1 MKFFKKLSITHKYLA
16 IFILVPTIFTFLLC
30 IITITLYQESLTE
43 IVGLESRLYNNY
55 IEKRTWEKVDFL
67 SRIGSD
73 YLKNK
78 NREEL
83 DLLGEFIVDN
93 PEVEYVAL
101 MNKDNEVIFSK
112 GKMDSNDNIKTYPK
126 LIRDKDGNYLGSVV
140 ILVTRKRV
148 NVIIGEDKEAI
159 YRSINKILIILIL
172 VFIFCNI
179 GIITTGSL
187 LLKETL
193 LTPLRT
199 LIRAAR
205 TITTGNLD
213 TRLQNVPED
222 EIGELATAFNSMT
235 ESLRKRESELRESRD
250 FLHQVFRAAADYGIV
265 TSDLNRNIILFSQ
278 GAEQILGWEEKEI
291 LNDSLDKIFG
301 ENKELNMGEILKK
314 LNKGQRGF
322 DGEILLT
329 RKNGKTFP
337 AHLSMYPVLG
347 ESGAIVSY
355 LALFQDI
362 SARKE
367 LEAKLSESE
376 YNYRM
381 LVENSYSMV
390 YLIQDGVMKYVNP
403 ALCRTFGYTEDEAIG
418 KPVMDL
424 ISPSHRDLVRE
435 NIRRRVDGE
444 TEAMLYD
451 FLALKKDGS
460 TFDMEVNGVRII
472 YHGKPAVQGTAIDIT
487 QRKQY
492 EKEILEANLRMQS
505 VLDSTIDYAI
515 ISTDKDG
522 IIEIFNK
529 GAENLFGYQ
538 PDEIVGKK
546 TLIPLLAKGEIDGKD
561 NECFYSISDP
571 ENPVE
576 REFDFARKDG
586 TQFIGVLSLT
596 RRFDSSG
603 NYTGLQVIIKDVT
616 QQKKMQEELKNYSV
630 NLENLVEE
638 RTKELKKTQEELVR
652 KEKLA
657 VLGQL
662 TGTVSHE
669 LRNPLAVMRSST
681 YYLKGKMSEDDQKI
695 AKHLDRI
702 ERQIQICDSIIGELL
717 EFTRAWIPRLS
728 ESSIN
733 SLINF
738 TLTEMQIPENVK
750 VEKNYEQ
757 GLPILNLDPGKIQ
770 QVIINL
776 VNNAIQSMEKGGKLT
791 IKTHREDP
799 EWVVIEVGDEGE
811 GISPENLDKIFE
823 PLFTTRARGVGLGL
837 SIVSKIIEAHE
848 GKIRA
853 ISKKGEGTII
863 EIKLPQSNESGI

>member
-30 IITITLYQESLTE
+30 VITITLYQESLTE
-43 IVGLESRLYNNY
+43 IVDLESRLYNNY

-67 SRIGSD
+67 ARIGSEF
-73 YLKNK
+73 LKEK
-78 NREEL
+78 RTEEL
-83 DLLGEFIVDN
+83 DILGEFIVDN

-101 MNKDNEVIFSK
+101 MDSNNEVVFSK
-112 GKMDSNDNIKTYPK
+112 GTMASNDNIKTYPK

-148 NVIIGEDKEAI
+148 NEIIGKEKEVI
-159 YRSINKILIILIL
+159 YKTINKILVILIL
-172 VFIFCNI
+172 VFIICNI

-187 LLKETL
+187 LLKDTL
-193 LTPLRT
+193 LTPLKT
-199 LIRAAR
+199 LIKAAR

-291 LNDSLDKIFG
+291 LNDSLDKVLG
-301 ENKELNMGEILKK
+301 ENKDLDMGIIMKK
-314 LNKGQRGF
+314 LNKGERGF
-322 DGEILLT
+322 DGETYLT
-329 RKNGKTFP
+329 RKNGEYFP
-337 AHLSMYPVLG
+337 VHLSIYPVIG

-362 SARKE
+362 STRKE

-376 YNYRM
+376 YNYRT

-390 YLIQDGVMKYVNP
+390 YLIQDGIMRYANP
-403 ALCRTFGYTEDEAIG
+403 ALCRSFGYTEEEVVGI
-418 KPVMDL
+418 PIIDL
-424 ISPSHRDLVRE
+424 IAPSHRELVKE
-435 NIRRRVDGE
+435 NIRKRVDGE
-444 TEAMLYD
+444 KEAMLYD

-492 EKEILEANLRMQS
+492 EKEILEANLKMQS
-505 VLDSTIDYAI
+505 VLDSTVDYAI
-515 ISTDKDG
+515 ISTDKNG
-522 IIEIFNK
+522 KIEIFNK
-529 GAENLFGYQ
+529 GAENLFGYLS
-538 PDEIVGKK
+538 EEVTGKK
-546 TLIPLLAKGEIDGKD
+546 TLVPLLTADERDRKD
-561 NECFYSISDP
+561 ADYLYSISDP

-576 REFDFARKDG
+576 REFDFRRKDG
-586 TQFIGVLSLT
+586 SQFIGVLSLT
-596 RRFDSSG
+596 RRFDSSS

-616 QQKKMQEELKNYSV
+616 QQKKMQEELRNYSL
-630 NLENLVEE
+630 NLKNLVEE
-638 RTKELKKTQEELVR
+638 RTEELKKTQEELVR

-669 LRNPLAVMRSST
+669 LRNPLAVMKSST
-681 YYLKGKMSEDDQKI
+681 YYLKSKLPDDDQKI
-695 AKHLDRI
+695 TKHLDRI
-702 ERQIQICDSIIGELL
+702 ERQIQICDNIIGELL
-717 EFTRAWIPRLS
+717 EFTRSWIPRLS
-728 ESSIN
+728 ESNIN

-738 TLTEMQIPENVK
+738 TLTEMHIPDIIK
-750 VEKNYEQ
+750 IEKNYGQ

-791 IKTHREDP
+791 ISTYKEDTK
-799 EWVVIEVGDEGE
+799 WVIIEVDDEGE
-811 GISPENLDKIFE
+811 GIAPENLDKIFE

-853 ISKKGEGTII
+853 ISKKGEGTTI
-863 EIKLPQSNESGI
+863 EIKLPQNSESDN

>member
-43 IVGLESRLYNNY
+43 IVGLESRLYVTY

-67 SRIGSD
+67 AKIGKD
-73 YLKNK
+73 YLKDK
-78 NREEL
+78 NPEEL
-83 DLLGEFIVDN
+83 ALLGEFIVDN
-93 PEVEYVAL
+93 PEVDYMAL
-101 MNKDNEVIFSK
+101 MNKNNEVVFSR
-112 GKMDSNDNIKTYPK
+112 GKILSDENIKTYPK
-126 LIRDKDGNYLGSVV
+126 LIRDRDGSYLGSVV
-140 ILVTRKRV
+140 IIITRQRINK
-148 NVIIGEDKEAI
+148 IIGEEKEAI
-159 YRSINKILIILIL
+159 YKTINKILIILIL
-172 VFIFCNI
+172 FFIICNI

-187 LLKETL
+187 LLRETL
-193 LTPLRT
+193 LSPLRT
-199 LIRAAR
+199 LIKAAR

-222 EIGELATAFNSMT
+222 EIGELATAFNTMT
-235 ESLRKRESELRESRD
+235 DSLRKRESELRESRD

-278 GAEQILGWEEKEI
+278 GAEQILGMEEKEI
-291 LNDSLDKIFG
+291 LHDSLDKILG
-301 ENKELNMGEILKK
+301 DNKDLNMEKILKK
-314 LNKGQRGF
+314 LNKGDRGF
-322 DGEILLT
+322 DGETHLT
-329 RKNGKTFP
+329 RKSGDKFP
-337 AHLSMYPVLG
+337 AHLSIYPVRG

-362 SARKE
+362 STRKE

-376 YNYRM
+376 YNYRT

-390 YLIQDGVMKYVNP
+390 YLIQDGRMRYANP
-403 ALCRTFGYTEDEAIG
+403 ALCRTFGYSEEEIVD

-424 ISPSHRDLVRE
+424 ISPSHRDLVKE
-435 NIRRRVDGE
+435 NIRKRVDGE

-451 FLALKKDGS
+451 FLALKKDGT
-460 TFDMEVNGVRII
+460 TFDMEVNGVRIV

-492 EKEILEANLRMQS
+492 EKEILEANLKMQS
-505 VLDSTIDYAI
+505 VLDSTVDYAI
-515 ISTDKDG
+515 ISTNKEG
-522 IIEIFNK
+522 IIEIFNR
-529 GAENLFGYQ
+529 GAENLFGYMSEEVVRKQ
-538 PDEIVGKK
+538 
-546 TLIPLLAKGEIDGKD
+546 TLLSLLASGEINGSD

-571 ENPVE
+571 AGPVE

-586 TQFIGVLSLT
+586 SQFIGVLSLT
-596 RRFDSSG
+596 RRFDSSS

-616 QQKKMQEELKNYSV
+616 QQKKMQEELKNYSL

-681 YYLKGKMSEDDQKI
+681 YYLKSKMSDDDQKI
-695 AKHLDRI
+695 SKHLDRI
-702 ERQIQICDSIIGELL
+702 ERQIQICDNIIGELL

-738 TLTEMQIPENVK
+738 TLTEMHIPENISI
-750 VEKNYEQ
+750 EKNYEQ
-757 GLPILNLDPGKIQ
+757 GLPILKLDPGKIQ

-776 VNNAIQSMEKGGKLT
+776 INNAVQSMEKGGKLT
-791 IKTHREDP
+791 ISTYREGA
-799 EWVVIEVGDEGE
+799 EWVVIKVTDEGE
-811 GISPENLDKIFE
+811 GIAPENLDKIFE

-848 GKIRA
+848 GRISA
-853 ISKKGEGTII
+853 DSKKGEGTTI
-863 EIKLPQSNESGI
+863 EIKLPQNSEQEI

>member
-43 IVGLESRLYNNY
+43 IVGLESRLYTSY
-55 IEKRTWEKVDFL
+55 IEKRTREKVDFL
-67 SRIGSD
+67 ARIGSE

-78 NREEL
+78 KTDEL
-83 DLLGEFIVDN
+83 NVLGEFIVDN
-93 PEVEYVAL
+93 PEVEYIAL
-101 MNKDNEVIFSK
+101 MNSDNEVVFSK
-112 GKMDSNDNIKTYPK
+112 GIMVSNENIRTYPK
-126 LIRDKDGNYLGSVV
+126 LIRDKNGNYLGSVV
-140 ILVTRKRV
+140 ILVTRQRV
-148 NVIIGEDKEAI
+148 NKIIDEEKEAI
-159 YRSINKILIILIL
+159 YKTINKILVILIL
-172 VFIFCNI
+172 IFIVCNI

-187 LLKETL
+187 LLKDTL

-199 LIRAAR
+199 LIKAAR

-213 TRLQNVPED
+213 AKLQNVPED
-222 EIGELATAFNSMT
+222 EIGELATAFNTMT
-235 ESLRKRESELRESRD
+235 ESLRIRERELRESRD

-265 TSDLNRNIILFSQ
+265 TTDLNRNIILFSQ
-278 GAEQILGWEEKEI
+278 GAEQILGWEEREL
-291 LNDSLDKIFG
+291 LNDSLDKVLG
-301 ENKELNMGEILKK
+301 ENKNLDMESILKK

-322 DGEILLT
+322 DGETHLS
-329 RKNGKTFP
+329 RKNGEKFP

-362 SARKE
+362 STRKE

-376 YNYRM
+376 YNYRT

-390 YLIQDGVMKYVNP
+390 YLIQDGLMRYANP
-403 ALCRTFGYTEDEAIG
+403 ALCRAFGYTEEEIIG

-424 ISPSHRDLVRE
+424 ISPSHKDLVRE
-435 NIRRRVDGE
+435 NIRKRVADE

-451 FLALKKDGS
+451 FLAVKKDGS
-460 TFDMEVNGVRII
+460 TFNIEVNGVRII

-492 EKEILEANLRMQS
+492 EKEILEANLKMQS
-505 VLDSTIDYAI
+505 VLDSTVDYAI

-529 GAENLFGYQ
+529 GAENLFGYLSEEVTRKQ
-538 PDEIVGKK
+538 
-546 TLIPLLAKGEIDGKD
+546 TLVPLLAAGELDGKEID
-561 NECFYSISDP
+561 CFYSISDP
-571 ENPVE
+571 EKPVE
-576 REFDFARKDG
+576 REFDFVRKNG
-586 TQFIGVLSLT
+586 SQFIGVLSLT
-596 RRFDSSG
+596 RRYDSSS

-616 QQKKMQEELKNYSV
+616 QQKKMQEELRNYSL

-638 RTKELKKTQEELVR
+638 RTKELKNAQEELVR

-669 LRNPLAVMRSST
+669 LRNPLAVMKSST
-681 YYLKGKMSEDDQKI
+681 YYLKSKLTEEDQKI
-695 AKHLDRI
+695 SKHLDRI
-702 ERQIQICDSIIGELL
+702 ERQIHICDNIIGELL
-717 EFTRAWIPRLS
+717 EFTRSWIPRLS

-738 TLTEMQIPENVK
+738 TLTEMQIPENVSI
-750 VEKNYEQ
+750 EKNFKQ

-776 VNNAIQSMEKGGKLT
+776 VNNATQSMEKGGKLT
-791 IKTHREDP
+791 ISTHREDP
-799 EWVVIEVGDEGE
+799 EWVVIRIIDEGE

-837 SIVSKIIEAHE
+837 SIVSKIIEAHA
-848 GKIRA
+848 GKIQA
-853 ISKKGEGTII
+853 TSKKGEGTTI
-863 EIKLPQSNESGI
+863 EIRLPQNSEPGA